1 MLLAAL
7 MNMDRDEL
15 RRLAAIAV
23 QQFAGM
29 EPGRP
34 VGGTYYLYRTL
45 RMLDLDDLADAA
57 DGHGARPGRR
67 ARDGGSR
74 SGSRAR
80 RSTRG

>member
-1 MLLAAL
+1 MSRATRRAAAPAATSMSREELAEMLLHAL

-15 RRLAAIAV
+15 RRLAGDGG

-45 RMLDLDDLADAA
+45 RQLDLDDL
-57 DGHGARPGRR
+57 RR
-67 ARDGGSR
+67 G
-74 SGSRAR
+74 
-80 RSTRG
+80 